1 MSFQNAYCF
10 DVMERNVLN
19 NPAVTQFT
27 PDQKSVRASDQ
38 PEGRLV
44 FADYL
49 KVALIT
55 LVVLHHLSVIY
66 AANTPFYYVEPAYS
80 DVAALLILVIFQLLN
95 QAYFMGFFFL
105 LSGYFT
111 PGSFD
116 RKGLARFLKDR
127 LLRLGIPLI
136 VFMFVLNPLASTGI
150 WFMPASLTGITTPL
164 TWQQYPGLIGFGP
177 LWFVVMLLIFYFG
190 YAAWRLVKR
199 NRPQLPETATLPPGN
214 LALGVFILALA
225 SYLIRIVLPLG
236 KYLLHFPSL
245 AYLPQYV
252 SFFILGVVA
261 YRRDWLRTI
270 PNSTGKTGFLVAL
283 GATLILFPLALS
295 GKLNFLGNGTWQSAV
310 YALWD
315 SIFSVGMCLG
325 LITFFRSRFNH
336 SSSFGQFLSRHAY
349 TVFIVHAPV
358 IVYLAIAL
366 RNLQLEHLL
375 KFGLMALVGVPLC
388 FAAAFLVRKIPFASR
403 IL

>member
-1 MSFQNAYCF
+1 MLK
-10 DVMERNVLN
+10 DPV
-19 NPAVTQFT
+19 VTQFT
-27 PDQKSVRASDQ
+27 TDQTPGLAAVQS
-38 PEGRLV
+38 PGRLV
-44 FADYL
+44 FADHL
-49 KVALIT
+49 KVALII

-66 AANTPFYYVEPAYS
+66 AANTPFYYLEPSYS

-116 RKGLARFLKDR
+116 RKGPARFLKDR

-150 WFMPASLTGITTPL
+150 WYMPSSLTGITTPL
-164 TWQQYPGLIGFGP
+164 TWQQYPGLIKAGP
-177 LWFVVMLLIFYFG
+177 LWFIAMLLIFDFG
-190 YAAWRLVKR
+190 YAAWRLVRKNHALR
-199 NRPQLPETATLPPGN
+199 AESDNRPPGY
-214 LALGVFILALA
+214 LALGIFVLALALA
-225 SYLIRIVLPLG
+225 SYLVRIVVPLG
-236 KYLLHFPSL
+236 KYILDFPSL
-245 AYLPQYV
+245 ASLPQYL
-252 SFFILGVVA
+252 SFFILGAVA
-261 YRRDWLRTI
+261 SRRDWLRTI
-270 PNSTGKTGFLVAL
+270 PNSTGRTGFLVAL

-295 GKLNFLGNGTWQSAV
+295 GKSNFLGGGYWQSAV

-315 SIFSVGMCLG
+315 STFSVGMCLG
-325 LITFFRSRFNH
+325 LITFFRSRFNR
-336 SSSFGQFLSRHAY
+336 SSSLGRFLSRHAY

-375 KFGLMALVGVPLC
+375 KFGLMAMIGVPLC
-388 FAAAFLVRKIPFASR
+388 FAVAFLVRRIPLASR